1 MSKHDEILDMAVHAL
16 TGLMNGQKQAK
27 ASDLFDE
34 ALDIAEKLYAK
45 VEIKAAT
52 AGASP
57 RDELMDMGIHALSAL
72 LNSRQGAKLDD
83 LLDES
88 MAAGQALITRVD
100 QELAKVGE
108 DVGREEFLDV
118 AVHVQTAL
126 LNARPQMSADALS
139 EQCVSVANELLAKMG
154 ADVG

>member
-16 TGLMNGQKQAK
+16 TGLMNKHKQAK

-34 ALDIAEKLYAK
+34 ALGIAEKLYAK
-45 VEIKAAT
+45 VDVTAAM
-52 AGASP
+52 AGAPP

-72 LNSRQGAKLDD
+72 LNSRQGSKLDD

-100 QELAKVGE
+100 QELAKGGE

-126 LNARPQMSADALS
+126 LNARPQISADALS
-139 EQCVSVANELLAKMG
+139 EQCVSVAKELLAKMDAG
-154 ADVG
+154 